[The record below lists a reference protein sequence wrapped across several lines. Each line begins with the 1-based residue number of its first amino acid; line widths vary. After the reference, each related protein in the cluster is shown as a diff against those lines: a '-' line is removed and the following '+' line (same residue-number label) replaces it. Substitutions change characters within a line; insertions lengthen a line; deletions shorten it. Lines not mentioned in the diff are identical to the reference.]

1 MERLTDAAFAD
12 PLAERLFPVLATGVQ
27 WGLGRTERALA
38 QLGDPHRAYAALH
51 VGGTNGKGSVTS
63 TVGSVMQV
71 AGRRTGVYT
80 SPHLCSI
87 RERMLINGDPIDDER
102 LVAYAEEVT
111 APIMDHGLSFFEAVT
126 VLAMYVFA
134 RERVE
139 MGVMEVGL
147 GGRLDSTNVIQPE
160 VIAITNVAMDHADHL
175 GDTLEAIAL
184 EKAGILK
191 EGVPFVTAEASPAIL
206 ALLRER
212 ASWVGAPFT
221 QVDEATIGE
230 ISVTRDATHL
240 TLPTDCWG
248 DLPLTTP
255 LVGHHQAI
263 NAALAVAMLER
274 LSEAWR
280 PSRADIVDG
289 VASVVHPGRDEIRV
303 IDGTTFVF
311 DVAHNTAG
319 VVSLVDTIDRLE
331 LPRPLVAL
339 VGVLGDKDWRSML
352 PPLLSRTDAAY
363 LTRPPTASLDRQ
375 WDPVA
380 AADLVDSITRVRVVP
395 DFQEALERAQRR
407 AGAGTVVVTGSAHSV
422 GPAMTLLGL
431 DPLAGQGRFRP

>member
-38 QLGDPHRAYAALH
+38 QLGDPHRAYATLH